1 MAHGGSNAAVSGE
14 VRGSHAEGRE
24 DSPTRS
30 RKSRSL
36 ANPRRAGKAGPPNHE
51 PGRSGKGNRGAP
63 GKNPRVTESQKPRPG
78 ESQHRQ
84 AAPAETERREGSEAS
99 KAMERR
105 GGEGEGG

>member
-1 MAHGGSNAAVSGE
+1 PATDGN
-14 VRGSHAEGRE
+14 
-24 DSPTRS
+24 TL
-30 RKSRSL
+30 SL
-36 ANPRRAGKAGPPNHE
+36 HDALPISRRAGKAGPPNHE

-84 AAPAETERREGSEAS
+84 GAPAETERREGSEAS

-105 GGEGEGG
+105 GDRKSTRLNSSHVSISY